1 MACTSAFIM
10 TIPKPD
16 KLPAEA
22 FQAGR
27 RLMGDE
33 LAALKACMEKAK

>member
-1 MACTSAFIM
+1 MTCTPASMM
-10 TIPKPD
+10 TTAKPD

-27 RLMGDE
+27 RLKDDE
-33 LAALKACMEKAK
+33 LATLKACMEKAK

>member
-1 MACTSAFIM
+1 MTCTSAFMM
-10 TIPKPD
+10 TVQKSD

-27 RLMGDE
+27 RLMDDE